1 MSPRRNVPPPP
12 TANLQTTPAKE
23 NSDMPRTHKAEEMTP
38 AEFKAA
44 VDEKPVFILTTGIL
58 EWHGDHLPLGTD
70 ALKMR
75 GLAERLAPEVN
86 AILLPQNWFG
96 VVGFDEMLGT
106 ITFSK
111 ELVKR
116 TLTEFFENL
125 EKMGAK
131 LIVLLTGHYGPYQV
145 ETITEAAAEYRARSR
160 VRIIAQPEYEGVDF
174 SGFPCDPDH
183 ADKYETSL
191 MMALHPH
198 LVQMDRYHARLDIPY
213 DYAPREN
220 PWGFVSPRGEWRF
233 SDDLLTTASAQLG
246 ERLIAA
252 IISHLCSRIEHEM
265 AEIRSLG

>member
-1 MSPRRNVPPPP
+1 MAR
-12 TANLQTTPAKE
+12 KF
-23 NSDMPRTHKAEEMTP
+23 KAEEMTP
-38 AEFKAA
+38 GEFRAA
-44 VDEKPVFILTTGIL
+44 VEARPVFILTTGIL

-75 GLAERLAPEVN
+75 GLAERLAEEAE

-111 ELVKR
+111 ALVKQI
-116 TLTEFFENL
+116 LAEFFENL

-145 ETITEAAAEYRARSR
+145 ETITEAAQEYMAHSA

-191 MMALHPH
+191 MMAIRPDI
-198 LVQMDRYHARLDIPY
+198 VQMERYRRELEIPY
-213 DYAPREN
+213 AYECRDNA
-220 PWGFVSPRGEWRF
+220 WDFKSPSGLWRF
-233 SDDLLTTASAQLG
+233 EDDLERTASPQLG
-246 ERLIAA
+246 RRLMDA
-252 IISHLCSRIEHEM
+252 IVSHLKERIEQE
-265 AEIRSLG
+265 LTQVG

>member
-1 MSPRRNVPPPP
+1 MAR
-12 TANLQTTPAKE
+12 KF
-23 NSDMPRTHKAEEMTP
+23 KAEDMTP
-38 AEFKAA
+38 AEFQAA
-44 VDEKPVFILTTGIL
+44 MEARPVLILTTGIL

-75 GLAERLAPEVN
+75 GIAERLAEESE

-111 ELVKR
+111 DLVKQ
-116 TLTEFFENL
+116 TLAEFFENL

-145 ETITEAAAEYRARSR
+145 ETITEAAQEYVAHST

-174 SGFPCDPDH
+174 SSFPCDPDH

-191 MMALHPH
+191 MMAIRPD
-198 LVQMDRYHARLDIPY
+198 LVQMDRYERELEIPY
-213 DYAPREN
+213 AYECRDNA
-220 PWGFVSPRGEWRF
+220 WGFRSPSGLWRF
-233 SDDLLTTASAQLG
+233 DDDLEQTASPQLG
-246 ERLIAA
+246 RRIMDA
-252 IISHLCSRIEHEM
+252 IVSHLRERIEQEL
-265 AEIRSLG
+265 AQVG